1 MMKSEWVMHRNPILD
16 LPLTAVMREE
26 IALPLQQ
33 LLQINTVGALLVAW
47 RCPSNHE
54 SIEDLFDTPQQARN
68 AVAVCATWLGMRMQP
83 SIALAG
89 GWSAHRRRSRR
100 PERVTRLLSSR
111 ATAEN
116 RRMKKADA
124 FASAFISFTRFQFDS
139 SASTTQ
145 PQAKCHRAKDEQAS
159 GLG

>member
-1 MMKSEWVMHRNPILD
+1 MMKSEWVMRRNPILD

-83 SIALAG
+83 TIALAG
-89 GWSAHRRRSRR
+89 GWWRADEDRVGLSA
-100 PERVTRLLSSR
+100 
-111 ATAEN
+111 
-116 RRMKKADA
+116 
-124 FASAFISFTRFQFDS
+124 
-139 SASTTQ
+139 
-145 PQAKCHRAKDEQAS
+145 
-159 GLG
+159 